1 MTSSPRSSTSSSTD
15 RRPRPRARL
24 RPTLPT
30 GLTLAVAAGA
40 LVLTATGGAV
50 AGTLITGA
58 QVKNGTLTSAD
69 VKDRSL
75 RTADLAPKAVARL
88 RGKQGPKGQA
98 GAPGTARGY
107 AHIVGANV
115 SRQSG
120 GITVTNP
127 FVGTY
132 CVTVPGVDPNTGP
145 AVVSLDYAHSSTST
159 EPNAP
164 QGAVEVATL
173 ACPNGTF
180 GVRTF
185 IRTFPD
191 ANTTVLQNANQGFT
205 ILVP

>member
-1 MTSSPRSSTSSSTD
+1 MTTPRGASTPS
-15 RRPRPRARL
+15 RPRLRLRLRL

-50 AGTLITGA
+50 AGTMITGA
-58 QVKNGTLTSAD
+58 QIKNGTVTSAD

-88 RGKQGPKGQA
+88 RGQQGPKGQP
-98 GAPGTARGY
+98 GAPGTVRGY
-107 AHIVGANV
+107 AHVVGANID
-115 SRQSG
+115 RQSG

-127 FVGTY
+127 FTGTF
-132 CVTVPGVDPNTGP
+132 CLTVPGVDPLESP

-164 QGAVEVATL
+164 QGAIEVATL
-173 ACPNGTF
+173 ACPQGTF

-185 IRTFPD
+185 IRTFPS
-191 ANTTVLQNANQGFT
+191 ANTTVLENANQGFT

>member
-1 MTSSPRSSTSSSTD
+1 MTSSPRSSTA
-15 RRPRPRARL
+15 RRPRPRL
-24 RPTLPT
+24 RPALPT

-75 RTADLAPKAVARL
+75 RTADLAPRAVTRL
-88 RGKQGPKGQA
+88 RGQRGPQGQA
-98 GAPGTARGY
+98 GAPGAVRGY

-115 SRQSG
+115 NRQSG

-127 FVGTY
+127 FAGTY
-132 CVTVPGVDPNTGP
+132 CVTVPGVDPATSP

-173 ACPNGTF
+173 ACPKGTF

-191 ANTTVLQNANQGFT
+191 ASTTVLENANQGFT